1 MPVTVSMYR
10 LSLELAVD
18 ILSKRAYVVECEID
32 DKWENQFKPFWWLP
46 LKEDMSDEVPRQI
59 SLGNDVSLALSILTG
74 EIRHPRDLDYYAE
87 VSIPSNPLWW
97 SIYGSRRVGW
107 KDTDFPPYFYTL
119 PTDYAAVDAAL
130 AEVSLREMI
139 ENGEAHF
146 NANPDFYK
154 NPDRISLIR
163 DGYVRSLRPILRG
176 FYQAAAAE
184 NQVVLNRM
192 A

>member
-1 MPVTVSMYR
+1 MPVTIQMYR
-10 LSLELAVD
+10 LSLEPAVD
-18 ILSKRAYVVECEID
+18 ILSKRSYVMDCEID
-32 DKWENQFKPFWWLP
+32 EQWGNEFKPFWWLP
-46 LKEDMSDEVPRQI
+46 LKEDLPDEVPRQI

-87 VSIPSNPLWW
+87 ASIPSNPLWW

-107 KDTDFPPYFYTL
+107 KNIDFPPYFYTL
-119 PTDYAAVDAAL
+119 PTEYAAVDAAL
-130 AEVSLREMI
+130 AEVSLGEMI

-154 NPDRISLIR
+154 TPDRISLIR
-163 DGYVRSLRPILRG
+163 DGYVRILRPILRR

-184 NQVVLNRM
+184 GQMVLNRM